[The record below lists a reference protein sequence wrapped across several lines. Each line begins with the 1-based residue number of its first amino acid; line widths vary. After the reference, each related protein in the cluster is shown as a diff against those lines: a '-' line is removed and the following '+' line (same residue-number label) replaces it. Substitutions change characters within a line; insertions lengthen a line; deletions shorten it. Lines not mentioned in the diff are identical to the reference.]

1 MDNERIA
8 ELFEGLG
15 PVSIRRLFGG
25 KGIYFDGVIVA
36 IVLRG
41 ELLLKADEQSA
52 PDFEAAGCKQWTYTG
67 SRHGKLIAMPYWSV
81 PDSAFDDPDEM
92 LEWAR
97 AALAAGQR
105 AETKKKRKPKT
116 RAVKA
121 RHGSHG

>member
-15 PVSIRRLFGG
+15 LVSIRKLFGG

-41 ELLLKADEQSA
+41 ELMLKADEQSA
-52 PDFEAAGCKQWTYTG
+52 PDFEAAGCRQWTYTG
-67 SRHGKLIAMPYWSV
+67 SRHGKLVSMPYWSI

-92 LEWAR
+92 TVWAR
-97 AALAAGQR
+97 RAYEAGRR
-105 AETKKKRKPKT
+105 AGK
-116 RAVKA
+116 
-121 RHGSHG
+121 

>member
-15 PVSIRRLFGG
+15 LVSIRKLFGG

-41 ELLLKADEQSA
+41 ELLLKADEQSV
-52 PDFEAAGCKQWTYTG
+52 PEFEAAGCTQWTYTG
-67 SRHGKLIAMPYWSV
+67 SRHGKLVAMPYWSV

-92 LEWAR
+92 MIWAR
-97 AALAAGQR
+97 RAYEAGRR
-105 AETKKKRKPKT
+105 AGK
-116 RAVKA
+116 
-121 RHGSHG
+121 

>member
-8 ELFEGLG
+8 ELFAGLG

-41 ELLLKADEQSA
+41 ELLVKADEQSA
-52 PDFEAAGCKQWTYTG
+52 PDFEAAGCKQWTYIG
-67 SRHGKLIAMPYWSV
+67 KRHGKLVAMPYWSI

-92 LEWAR
+92 TVWAR
-97 AALAAGQR
+97 RAYEAGR
-105 AETKKKRKPKT
+105 RVGK
-116 RAVKA
+116 
-121 RHGSHG
+121 

>member
-15 PVSIRRLFGG
+15 PVGIRRLFGG

-52 PDFEAAGCKQWTYTG
+52 PNFEAAGCKQWTYTG
-67 SRHGKLIAMPYWSV
+67 SRHGKQVAMPYWSI
-81 PDSAFDDPDEM
+81 PDSALDDPDEM
-92 LEWAR
+92 IVWAR
-97 AALAAGQR
+97 RAHEAGRR
-105 AETKKKRKPKT
+105 AGK
-116 RAVKA
+116 
-121 RHGSHG
+121 

>member
-8 ELFEGLG
+8 EVFEGLG
-15 PVSIRRLFGG
+15 QVSIRKLFGG

-52 PDFEAAGCKQWTYTG
+52 PDFEAAGCRQWTYIGT
-67 SRHGKLIAMPYWSV
+67 RHGKLVAMPYWSI

-92 LEWAR
+92 TVWAR
-97 AALAAGQR
+97 RAYEAGRR
-105 AETKKKRKPKT
+105 AGK
-116 RAVKA
+116 
-121 RHGSHG
+121 

>member
-1 MDNERIA
+1 MDNERID
-8 ELFEGLG
+8 ELFAGLG

-52 PDFEAAGCKQWTYTG
+52 PDFEAASCKQWTYIG
-67 SRHGKLIAMPYWSV
+67 KRHGKLVAMPYWSI

-92 LEWAR
+92 TVWAR
-97 AALAAGQR
+97 RAYEAGRR
-105 AETKKKRKPKT
+105 AGK
-116 RAVKA
+116 
-121 RHGSHG
+121 